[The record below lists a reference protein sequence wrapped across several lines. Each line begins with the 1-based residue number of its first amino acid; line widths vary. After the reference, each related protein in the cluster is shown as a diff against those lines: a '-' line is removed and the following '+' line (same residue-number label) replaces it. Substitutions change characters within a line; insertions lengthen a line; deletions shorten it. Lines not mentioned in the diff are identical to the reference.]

1 MSAYATIE
9 YCDDY
14 FSRRLWTAA
23 WDDSLAG
30 DQQKALYHATDI
42 IDGLNFAGDKADDE
56 QENQFPRG
64 DDTEVPDAIKKATC
78 LLALALLDG
87 AEPNKDFENL
97 FKSSASFGGVRTTYE
112 STPVAGHLAS
122 GVPSYEAWRLLF
134 PFLRDPSVIDLR
146 RVN

>member
-1 MSAYATIE
+1 MSTYASLA

-14 FSRRLWTAA
+14 FSRRLWTSA
-23 WDDSLAG
+23 WDLANTE
-30 DQQKALYHATDI
+30 DRQKALYHAEEI
-42 IDGLNFAGDKADDE
+42 IDGLNFVGDKADEE
-56 QENQFPRG
+56 QEHQFPRG
-64 DDTEVPDAIKKATC
+64 DDTEIPTPIKRATC

-97 FKSSASFGGVRTTYE
+97 FKNSVSFGGVRTTYE

-134 PFLRDPSVIDLR
+134 PFLRDPAAINLR